1 MTKKFPKISFKQQKT
16 KVLSHSSFF
25 TDEDVVT
32 CTATA
37 TDSFDGTVT
46 ESQSIAIGNTM
57 PVIGSVSIDPAN
69 PFSQDT
75 LTCTANDVTDIDGDD
90 VTVSYT
96 WTIDGVE
103 QTLDPEQ
110 EQNMLF
116 GPFTVGAIIGCGAE
130 PNDGKTDGEIVE
142 ASAEVQNTEPVVESV
157 TITPSE
163 DIEANAVL
171 LCEATASDVD
181 GEELTSTYSWT
192 NQDGTELGTDAEITD
207 QKPFHLM
214 MN

>member
-1 MTKKFPKISFKQQKT
+1 M
-16 KVLSHSSFF
+16 VSSRNHK
-25 TDEDVVT
+25 
-32 CTATA
+32 
-37 TDSFDGTVT
+37 
-46 ESQSIAIGNTM
+46 SITIGNTI

-90 VTVSYT
+90 VTIYT

-103 QTLDPEQ
+103 QTPDPEQ

-130 PNDGKTDGEIVE
+130 PGDGKTDGEIVE
-142 ASAEVQNTEPVVESV
+142 ASAEVQNAEPVVESV
-157 TITPSE
+157 AITPSE

-171 LCEATASDVD
+171 LYSQFRCE
-181 GEELTSTYSWT
+181 W
-192 NQDGTELGTDAEITD
+192 
-207 QKPFHLM
+207 
-214 MN
+214 